1 MPNTVGRERDR
12 GGDLVTGPLRI
23 CFCTSEA
30 VPFAKTGGLADVAG
44 ALPRALADS
53 GCDVRL
59 VLPGYRAI
67 DRSKYP
73 FSPIGTA
80 PVPVGADRVGVQF
93 LEGRLP
99 ESHVPTYL
107 IAHDPS
113 FDRPGLYGEGGSDY
127 EDNLE
132 RFSVF
137 GRGVLALVQ
146 HLGWAPHILHCQDWQ
161 TALLP
166 VWLRAEPRLPALQD
180 TGTLFTVHNLA
191 YQGVFPAERLP
202 VTGLDARY
210 FTPAGLEFYGK
221 INLLKGGLVFSD
233 LLSTVSE
240 QYAREIQ
247 TPEFGCGLE
256 GVLGERAGSLIG
268 ILNGVDYST
277 WDPASDPSIAATYTA
292 ADVSGKQVCKADL
305 QRTQGLTADPAAP
318 LIGIVTRLV
327 DQKGI
332 DLVAATIDH
341 VLGLGAQFVIL
352 GTGDPK
358 YHTLF
363 QEVRDRYPSRVA
375 VTLGFNDVLAHRIE
389 AGSDLF
395 LMPSRYEPGGLNQL
409 YSLRYGTVPVVR
421 KTGGLADTIVDA
433 TPDAVARNEA
443 NGFVFE
449 AYTPDA
455 LLDAL
460 KRAIFAYADRDLWRR
475 IQQRGMRQD
484 FSWNR
489 SASRYVEAYRH
500 ILTLRSPAVGAPV

>member
-1 MPNTVGRERDR
+1 MPNTVGRGVE
-12 GGDLVTGPLRI
+12 GVAVTEPLRI
-23 CFCTSEA
+23 CFCASEA

-44 ALPRALADS
+44 ALPRALAGI

-67 DRSKYP
+67 DRRTYP

-80 PVPVGADRVGVQF
+80 TVPIGAGRVDVQF

-99 ESHVPTYL
+99 ESPVPVYL

-127 EDNLE
+127 DDNLE

-137 GRGVLALVQ
+137 GRGILALVR
-146 HLGWAPHILHCQDWQ
+146 HLAWGPNVLHCQDWQ

-166 VWLRAEPRLPALQD
+166 VWLRAEPRHALLAD
-180 TGTLFTVHNLA
+180 TGTLFTIHNLA
-191 YQGVFPAERLP
+191 YQGLFPAERLP
-202 VTGLDARY
+202 VTGLDRRY

-247 TPEFGCGLE
+247 TSEFGCGLE
-256 GVLGERAGSLIG
+256 GVLRERAGSLIG

-277 WDPASDPSIAATYTA
+277 WDPATDPSIAARYTA
-292 ADVSGKQVCKADL
+292 DDLSGKQACKADL
-305 QRTQGLTADPAAP
+305 QRTQGLLADPAAP

-352 GTGDPK
+352 GTGDAK

-363 QEVRDRYPSRVA
+363 QAVRDRYPRRVA

-389 AGSDLF
+389 AGSDMF
-395 LMPSRYEPGGLNQL
+395 LMPSRYEPSGLNQL

-421 KTGGLADTIVDA
+421 KTGGLADTIADA
-433 TPDAVARNEA
+433 APEAVARNEA

-460 KRAIFAYADRDLWRR
+460 KRAIFAYADHGLWRR
-475 IQQRGMRQD
+475 IQHTGMRQD

-489 SASRYVEAYRH
+489 SAARYVEAYQRVR
-500 ILTLRSPAVGAPV
+500 TLRSAPVAAPV